1 MVCADKVVDV
11 HSADVSEW
19 LQGLSALPKKTG
31 GKRQKYRASYI
42 DCICAFDIETSVLPH
57 VRSHDG
63 HDGPQAIMYIWMFQ
77 AGERFTIVGR
87 TWEEYAELCAK
98 IDARADELDA
108 MLVVWDHNLSYEFQ
122 FLSGVQSPGQVFAT
136 KARKVLRAEFGRME
150 YRCSYLQTN
159 MSLDAFTHKMGVSH
173 GKLSG
178 QLDYSKIRYPW
189 TDLSDQELAYCVND
203 VRGLVEAISAEM
215 EGDGDTLYTIPM
227 TSTGYVRRDCKRA
240 MYPLKKWT
248 DSLQP
253 DAELYKLLRDAFWG
267 GDTHAN
273 RYYAGMV
280 LEDVHSVD
288 MASAYPA
295 VQLTEHFPTTKF
307 FHERAIL
314 GRLKLNLR
322 MRRAVVCRIVL
333 YDLELTEQHWG
344 FPYLPRSKCSYI
356 AGGVYDN
363 GRVLQCQECVVAMT
377 DIDLKIMRREYRWS
391 GMRVLDLWSAHYGQ
405 LPKKLTDV
413 VYKYYEAK
421 TSLKGVSGQ
430 EVYYMKSKNKLNSVY
445 GMTAQKPVRDDV
457 AYTETGEWLT
467 TPVLD
472 EELQQALDENR
483 RSLFLPY
490 QWAVW
495 TTAHTRKRL
504 RYALHAA
511 GEHAVYCD
519 TDSVKYVGEIDLGRL
534 SGDLMQLAKAAG
546 AYATDPKGRVHY
558 MGVFEQEKDYAEF
571 ETWGAKKYAT
581 TYKKGG
587 KITTTIAGVSKQ
599 KGGLELML
607 WGGFKAFQPGFR
619 FCLAGGSDLVYND
632 NPDCPPLEIDG
643 HMLEITKNVA
653 ILDGDYTLGLTAEY
667 ARLLGYDMEAVDYET
682 F

>member
-1 MVCADKVVDV
+1 MVCADRVVDV
-11 HSADVSEW
+11 QSTDVSEW
-19 LQGLSALPKKTG
+19 LQNLSVLPKKTG

-57 VRSHDG
+57 VRDRSG
-63 HDGPQAIMYIWMFQ
+63 NIGPQAIMYIWMFQ
-77 AGERFTIVGR
+77 AGSHFTIIGR
-87 TWEEYAELCAK
+87 TWEGYAELCTM
-98 IDARADELDA
+98 INARAEALDA

-122 FLSGVQSPGQVFAT
+122 FLSGVQTPGQVFAT

-173 GKLSG
+173 GKLAG

-189 TDLSDQELAYCVND
+189 TALTDQELAYCVND

-215 EGDGDTLYTIPM
+215 DGEGDTLYTIPM

-248 DSLQP
+248 DTLQP

-273 RYYAGMV
+273 RYYAGML
-280 LEDVHSVD
+280 LEGVHSVD

-295 VQLTEHFPTTKF
+295 VQLTEHFPTTRF
-307 FHERAIL
+307 FHERASL
-314 GRLKLNLR
+314 DRLKRNLR

-333 YDLELTEQHWG
+333 YDLELVDQHWG
-344 FPYLPRSKCSYI
+344 FPYLPRSKCAYI
-356 AGGVYDN
+356 TGGVYDN

-391 GMRVLDLWSAHYGQ
+391 GMRVLDLWSAHYGK

-421 TSLKGVSGQ
+421 TSLKGVFGQ
-430 EVYYMKSKNKLNSVY
+430 ELYYMKSKNKLNSVY

-467 TPVLD
+467 TPVSD
-472 EELQQALDENR
+472 DDLQQALDENR

-511 GEHAVYCD
+511 GENAVYCD
-519 TDSVKYVGEIDLGRL
+519 TDSVKYVGDIDLDTLNGK
-534 SGDLMQLAKAAG
+534 LMRLAKVVG
-546 AYATDPKGRVHY
+546 AYATDPNGRVHY

-571 ETWGAKKYAT
+571 KTWGAKKYAT
-581 TYKKGG
+581 TCKKGG

-607 WGGFKAFQPGFR
+607 WGGFKAFRPGFR

-632 NPDCPPLEIDG
+632 DPDCLPLTIDG
-643 HMLEITKNVA
+643 RTLEITKNVA

-667 ARLLGYDMEAVDYET
+667 ARLLGYEMEAVDYET

>member
-1 MVCADKVVDV
+1 MVCADMVVDV

-19 LQGLSALPKKTG
+19 LQSLSSLPKKTG

-57 VRSHDG
+57 VRDCAG
-63 HDGPQAIMYIWMFQ
+63 NVGPQAIMYIWMFQ
-77 AGERFTIVGR
+77 AGPHFTIIGR
-87 TWEEYAELCAK
+87 TWEDYAELCRK
-98 IDARADELDA
+98 ITARADELDA

-122 FLSGVQSPGQVFAT
+122 FLSGVQTPGQVFAT
-136 KARKVLRAEFGRME
+136 KKRKVLRAEFGRME

-159 MSLDAFTHKMGVSH
+159 MSLDAFTHKMGVAH

-189 TDLSDQELAYCVND
+189 TALSDQELAYCVND

-215 EGDGDTLYTIPM
+215 ESDGDTLYTIPM

-240 MYPLKKWT
+240 MYPLKKRT

-295 VQLTEHFPTTKF
+295 VQLTEYFPTTRF
-307 FHERAIL
+307 FHERASL
-314 GRLKLNLR
+314 DRLRLNLR
-322 MRRAVVCRIVL
+322 MRRAVVCRVVF
-333 YDLELTEQHWG
+333 YDLEITDQHWG
-344 FPYLPRSKCSYI
+344 FPYLPRSKCVYI
-356 AGGVYDN
+356 TGGVYDN
-363 GRVLQCQECVVAMT
+363 GRVLQCLECVAAMT

-391 GMRVLDLWSAHYGQ
+391 GMRVLDLWSAHYGK

-430 EVYYMKSKNKLNSVY
+430 ELYYMKSKNKLNSVY

-467 TPVLD
+467 TPVSD
-472 EELQQALDENR
+472 DDLQQALDENR

-504 RYALHAA
+504 RYALNAA

-519 TDSVKYVGEIDLGRL
+519 TDSVKYVGDIDLDALNGE
-534 SGDLMQLAKAAG
+534 LMQLAKAAG

-558 MGVFEQEKDYAEF
+558 MGVFEQERDYAEF
-571 ETWGAKKYAT
+571 KTWGAKKYAT
-581 TYKKGG
+581 TYSKGG

-599 KGGLELML
+599 KGGMELML
-607 WGGFKAFQPGFR
+607 WGGFKAFRPGFR

-632 NPDCPPLEIDG
+632 NPDCPPLAIDG
-643 HMLEITKNVA
+643 HALEITKNVA

-667 ARLLGYDMEAVDYET
+667 ARLLGYEMEVADYET

>member
-1 MVCADKVVDV
+1 MVCADKIVDV
-11 HSADVSEW
+11 YSADVSEW
-19 LQGLSALPKKTG
+19 MQSLIPLPKKTG
-31 GKRQKYRASYI
+31 GRCQKYRTSYV
-42 DCICAFDIETSVLPH
+42 DCICAFDIETSVIPH
-57 VRSHDG
+57 VRDRAG
-63 HDGPQAIMYIWMFQ
+63 KVGPQAIMYIWMFQ
-77 AGERFTIVGR
+77 AGPYFTIIGR
-87 TWEEYAELCAK
+87 TWEEYAELCSK
-98 IDARADELDA
+98 INARAEELDVT
-108 MLVVWDHNLSYEFQ
+108 LVVWVHNLSYEFQ
-122 FLSGVQSPGQVFAT
+122 FLSGVQTPGRVFGI
-136 KARKVLRAEFGRME
+136 KARKVLRAEFSRME
-150 YRCSYLQTN
+150 YRCSYLLTN
-159 MSLDAFTHKMGVSH
+159 MSLDAFTRKMGVIH
-173 GKLSG
+173 GKLTG

-189 TDLSDQELAYCVND
+189 TAVTDRELAYYVND
-203 VRGLVEAISAEM
+203 VRGLVEGVSAMM
-215 EGDGDTLYTIPM
+215 EADGDTLYTIPM

-248 DSLQP
+248 DTLQP
-253 DAELYKLLRDAFWG
+253 NAELYKLLRDAFWG
-267 GDTHAN
+267 ADTHAN
-273 RYYAGMV
+273 RYYAGIV

-295 VQLTEHFPTTKF
+295 VQLTEQFPTTSF
-307 FHERAIL
+307 FHERASVD
-314 GRLKLNLR
+314 RLKLNLR

-333 YDLELTEQHWG
+333 YDLEIVDWHWG
-344 FPYLPRSKCSYI
+344 FPYLSRSKCSYI

-363 GRVLQCQECVVAMT
+363 GRVLQCRECVVAMT
-377 DIDLKIMRREYRWS
+377 DIDLKIMRQEYRWS
-391 GMRVLDLWSAHYGQ
+391 GMRVLDLWSAHYGK
-405 LPKKLTDV
+405 LPNKLTDV
-413 VYKYYEAK
+413 VYKYYVAK
-421 TSLKGVSGQ
+421 TSLKGVEGQ
-430 EVYYMKSKNKLNSVY
+430 ELYYTKSKNKLNSVY

-457 AYTETGEWLT
+457 AYTETGEWQT
-467 TPVLD
+467 TPVSD
-472 EELQQALDENR
+472 ERLQQALAENR
-483 RSLFLPY
+483 KSLFLPY

-519 TDSVKYVGEIDLGRL
+519 TDSVKYVGDIDPDTLNGKV
-534 SGDLMQLAKAAG
+534 MQLAKAAS

-558 MGVFEQEKDYAEF
+558 MGVFEQEREYAEF

-581 TYKKGG
+581 TYSKGG

-607 WGGFKAFQPGFR
+607 WGGFKAFRPGFR

-632 NPDCPPLEIDG
+632 HPDCQPLEIDG
-643 HMLEITKNVA
+643 HILEITKNVA